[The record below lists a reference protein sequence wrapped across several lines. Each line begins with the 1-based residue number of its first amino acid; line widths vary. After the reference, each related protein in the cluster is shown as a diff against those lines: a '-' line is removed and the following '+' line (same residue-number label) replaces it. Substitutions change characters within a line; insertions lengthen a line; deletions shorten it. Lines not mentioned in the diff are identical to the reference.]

1 MILFITLVYHA
12 VSLSTNRLFKY
23 FMAEVPII

>member
-1 MILFITLVYHA
+1 MILFITLVYYA
-12 VSLSTNRLFKY
+12 VSLSTNQLFKY